1 MKHMKMKIMKN
12 YLGFIEQIRASKRR
26 LIKQLFQ
33 ISSNDSRTT
42 TGANLRNILLLT
54 DEPSIDCLSPS
65 SVANLIYKEL
75 DENDWWKVQL
85 AHEIIDMKED
95 ISVAPVGWEKDDL
108 NFILTTICTD

>member
-1 MKHMKMKIMKN
+1 MN
-12 YLGFIEQIRASKRR
+12 FYTSTQQLYVEIEQKFSWTH
-26 LIKQLFQ
+26 F
-33 ISSNDSRTT
+33 IS
-42 TGANLRNILLLT
+42 IH
-54 DEPSIDCLSPS
+54 S